1 MEESNMN
8 VEYLD
13 LINKLYKINNTNSE
27 VYIKYLANLTENYI
41 KKNEYSHKYEQKYHL
56 LKIIYHLFSKEDIFF
71 NFKCLSQTI
80 NFIFVTLTQVFKDED
95 IEFKIIFVNNL
106 CKI

>member
-1 MEESNMN
+1 MN

-41 KKNEYSHKYEQKYHL
+41 KKNA
-56 LKIIYHLFSKEDIFF
+56 IIFHFIICMFSKLH
-71 NFKCLSQTI
+71 N
-80 NFIFVTLTQVFKDED
+80 
-95 IEFKIIFVNNL
+95 
-106 CKI
+106 